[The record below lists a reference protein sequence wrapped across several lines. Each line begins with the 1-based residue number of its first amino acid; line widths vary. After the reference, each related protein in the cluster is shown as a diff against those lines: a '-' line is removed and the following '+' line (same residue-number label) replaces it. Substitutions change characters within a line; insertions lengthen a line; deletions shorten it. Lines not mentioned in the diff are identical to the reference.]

1 MKLNKSIMAL
11 ATAAAFGISG
21 QAFAE
26 GTLAGTSI
34 DNTVTLG
41 YTVNSVA
48 QDDLTQNTAFLVD
61 TKVDFALSDVETA
74 TVKVTPNGN
83 NYVATFLLSS
93 DSNDTLD
100 FDLSTSDL
108 ANGTQSF
115 LAPLTVEDN
124 FQLDAN
130 LSIFVEDGTTPGY
143 QSAEDTATSVD
154 DLAAEDTVNVYV
166 VVTTAIDAAQADKDI
181 AAIELT
187 ATALQSSGAAI
198 PDNGSDAF
206 IQGTKQYVIAEAGLD
221 GIDTLNV
228 AFEVGTAKFTD
239 PDDLSVT
246 PAKFTLDVIVI
257 NDPMCDTGLTST
269 STADHSAGGTCP
281 DAAATYIPK
290 AIPGAMVEYTLK
302 AKNSGS
308 INATAVEFSEDL
320 STIGDIDGDLT
331 EDLVQNSLDNVAVT
345 FTGAGADTDNST
357 SNILEIDVDTFAV
370 DDEITITFTAI
381 VE

>member
-357 SNILEIDVDTFAV
+357 SNVLEIDVDTFAV